1 MALRDRIAPSS
12 HIKAILLSAMHPM
25 HSSKLYVIVEGLDD
39 RKLYEAFF
47 WRESVF
53 VAEAKGVT
61 TLLDVVRMLNQKS
74 ADRGSS
80 IPKAIGIRDAD
91 FTHLEGRTEEV
102 PCIFLTDYHDA
113 EMTILACDHVWHRI
127 YSELFDPSINR
138 LLDGEFGNDPVKFRR
153 QVLESL
159 RVLSGLRWINDRDRI
174 GLDFDGHPLGS
185 YYSGKECQLDAEAC
199 LKMIHKR
206 SSKDIPRNVSLG
218 EIHHLVDPVE
228 DLYNLSNGHD
238 VLLALSLCVTSFR
251 KHHGREDMSKRGMNY
266 DDLASMCRLT
276 YQMDDF
282 RKTNLYRQIKSW
294 GESLHIELFPRI
306 PA

>member
-12 HIKAILLSAMHPM
+12 HMKAILLSAMHPM

-91 FTHLEGRTEEV
+91 FIHLEGRTEEV

-113 EMTILACDHVWHRI
+113 EMTILACDHAWHRI
-127 YSELFDPSINR
+127 YSELFDMPINC
-138 LLDGEFGNDPVKFRR
+138 LLDGEHDIDSFEFRR

-159 RVLSGLRWINDRDRI
+159 RVLSGLRWINDSEGI
-174 GLDFDGHPLGS
+174 GLDFDGHPLAN
-185 YYSGKECQLDAEAC
+185 YYSPKDCQLDEDAC
-199 LKMIHKR
+199 LQMIHKR
-206 SSKDIPRNVSLG
+206 SSKDISRNVSLE
-218 EIHHLVDPVE
+218 EIHHHADAIE

-251 KHHGREDMSKRGMNY
+251 KNPVREDMSKRGMNY
-266 DDLASMCRLT
+266 DDLTSMCRLS

-282 RKTNLYRQIKSW
+282 KQTDLFSRIQRW
-294 GESLHIELFPRI
+294 GESHALTLFSDI
-306 PA
+306 SA